1 MKLLFKQYSLTTNY
15 WIAGGIGCS
24 LLGAGISVLI
34 EAGFAKHAVDAQW
47 QSWFWM
53 GLLGLI
59 VFNSGIG
66 FIGTAI
72 QYQIKL
78 RQEL

>member
-1 MKLLFKQYSLTTNY
+1 MKLLFKNLSIQANY
-15 WIAGGIGCS
+15 LISGGIGCS
-24 LLGAGISVLI
+24 LLGAGLCLLI
-34 EAGFAKHAVDAQW
+34 EAGFAKHAADASW

-53 GLLGLI
+53 GVLGLI

-72 QYQIKL
+72 QYQIQMRK
-78 RQEL
+78 

>member
-1 MKLLFKQYSLTTNY
+1 MKLLFKKYSISTNY
-15 WIAGGIGCS
+15 WIAGGLGCS
-24 LLGAGISVLI
+24 LLGAGLCILI
-34 EAGFAKHAVDAQW
+34 EAGFAKHAENATW

-53 GLLGLI
+53 GVLGLI

-72 QYQIKL
+72 QYQLQMRK
-78 RQEL
+78 

>member
-1 MKLLFKQYSLTTNY
+1 MIKFLIKECSLLTNY
-15 WIAGGIGCS
+15 WLAGGIGCS
-24 LLGAGISVLI
+24 LLGAGLCILI
-34 EAGFAKHAVDAQW
+34 EAGFAKHAVNTTW
-47 QSWFWM
+47 QSWFWL

-72 QYQIKL
+72 QYKIKL
-78 RQEL
+78 DE